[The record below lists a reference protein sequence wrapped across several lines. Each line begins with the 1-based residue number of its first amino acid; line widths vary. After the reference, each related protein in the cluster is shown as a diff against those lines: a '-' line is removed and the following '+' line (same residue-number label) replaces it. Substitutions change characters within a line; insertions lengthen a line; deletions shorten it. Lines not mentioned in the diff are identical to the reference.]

1 MTQNNSQ
8 YLENLSWLCIDKK
21 LSEELIDSII
31 SKALP
36 RKMNGIFEI
45 IMN

>member
-1 MTQNNSQ
+1 MQNNSR
-8 YLENLSWLCIDKK
+8 YLENLSWLSIDKK
-21 LSEELIDSII
+21 LSEELIDSLI

>member
-1 MTQNNSQ
+1 MTQNNSL
-8 YLENLSWLCIDKK
+8 YLENLSWLYIEEK

-36 RKMNGIFEI
+36 RKMNGIFEM